1 MVSEYD
7 VIVVGGGLAGLTAAR
22 DLGES
27 GRSVLL
33 LEARDR
39 LGGRTWYRPFAET
52 QQKVE
57 LGGNWLCRDLRS
69 RRSRPR
75 SNGTGCGVAQSPVG
89 ETFRSAVGGER

>member
-57 LGGNWLCRDLRS
+57 LGGNWFAEICQPSIAAEIERYGL
-69 RRSRPR
+69 
-75 SNGTGCGVAQSPVG
+75 GVAQSPVG
-89 ETFRSAVGGER
+89 KHSGRRSAASC